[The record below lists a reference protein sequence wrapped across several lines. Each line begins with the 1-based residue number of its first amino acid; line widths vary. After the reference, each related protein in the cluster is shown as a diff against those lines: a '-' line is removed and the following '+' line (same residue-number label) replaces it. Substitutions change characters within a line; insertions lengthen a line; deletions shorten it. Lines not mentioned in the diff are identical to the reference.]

1 MATDE
6 LEALLVVQQ
15 HDTALDRLR
24 HRRATLPERAEAAAR
39 AGEREER
46 EKVRAAVAADRDAVA
61 GDERRLDQESA
72 TLGAHAAEV
81 DTKLYSGTVTS
92 PRELQAMQADL
103 EMLRRQIS
111 EIEDRELAVME
122 QREALD
128 AALAEH
134 DAAIAATTVEIDRLS
149 GLIAEAEGAIDAEI
163 AEETDRR
170 EMHVAAVSAKLL
182 ADYETRRARN
192 KGAGAA
198 RLIGAT
204 CGACHLSI
212 PASEAEEIRRGG
224 GGAAAYCD
232 NCGAILVP

>member
-15 HDTALDRLR
+15 RDTALDRLR
-24 HRRATLPERAEAAAR
+24 HRRATLPERAELTAR
-39 AGEREER
+39 EGERAER
-46 EKVRAAVAADRDAVA
+46 LRARSETAAERDALA

-81 DTKLYSGTVTS
+81 DAKLYSGTVTS

-134 DAAIAATTVEIDRLS
+134 DAAIAATTAEIDRLAA
-149 GLIAEAEGAIDAEI
+149 LIAEAEVAIDAEI
-163 AEETDRR
+163 AEETDHRSV
-170 EMHVAAVSAKLL
+170 HVAAVSAKLL

-212 PASEAEEIRRGG
+212 PATEAEEIRRGG
-224 GGAAAYCD
+224 GGTAAYCD